1 MEELKNEQAAVAAQ
15 TAEEEE
21 ILEGR
26 DEQTSTSLKKFKDVK
41 SLEKAYGSLE
51 SEFTK
56 RSQRIKELEGKVAEL
71 TEFKLGAEKEKAAL
85 EAERGARENKE
96 NGERGLSGAEEF
108 YKKFPEA
115 AKYAEKIA
123 DFAESGEN
131 LSDKEFL
138 EKAYVKCLLRE
149 AEELRAKLNDEEF
162 LYGQIES
169 TPIKDR
175 VIKAYL
181 SGVKNSPKTPYLLR
195 GDGNIAVLPPVKPKT
210 LAEAGRLAEDYII
223 IK

>member
-15 TAEEEE
+15 TAEAEE

-149 AEELRAKLNDEEF
+149 AEELRAKLSDEEF

-210 LAEAGRLAEDYII
+210 LAEAGKLAEDYII